1 MGSKSII
8 SICIAKLPLYNGFE
22 VVLVYEQATSIIR
35 VSISAFRLL
44 FHLVHCSHKMT
55 SSHEM
60 NGLQETIFLIE
71 TNRSHK
77 TKLIYEQCAQQK
89 RKLNKHDRSQA
100 DNGSKA

>member
-1 MGSKSII
+1 
-8 SICIAKLPLYNGFE
+8 
-22 VVLVYEQATSIIR
+22 
-35 VSISAFRLL
+35 
-44 FHLVHCSHKMT
+44 
-55 SSHEM
+55 M